1 MTVPVAIVR
10 SGRMF
15 DSTDLRS
22 VHAHAKFT
30 QWLQH
35 LAFVWS
41 AHAAYQQG
49 RFAETAGPQD

>member
-1 MTVPVAIVR
+1 
-10 SGRMF
+10 MF